1 MTRKDYVL
9 IAGTI
14 RQQIAKN
21 YLHAEALTSSAIE
34 LADGLARDNPARF
47 DRRRFLS
54 AACAADRKE
63 VTS

>member
-21 YLHAEALTSSAIE
+21 YLHTEALTSFAIE
-34 LADGLARDNPARF
+34 LADGLARDNPSKF
-47 DRRRFLS
+47 DRRRFL
-54 AACAADRKE
+54 AACAADIK
-63 VTS
+63 VVP